1 MRRNF
6 MTKYLVKRVH
16 ITYTEVEAE
25 SREQAEEF
33 SVHEDARTT
42 EEYVEVEED
51 EEDWV

>member
-1 MRRNF
+1 M

-33 SVHEDARTT
+33 SVHENARTT